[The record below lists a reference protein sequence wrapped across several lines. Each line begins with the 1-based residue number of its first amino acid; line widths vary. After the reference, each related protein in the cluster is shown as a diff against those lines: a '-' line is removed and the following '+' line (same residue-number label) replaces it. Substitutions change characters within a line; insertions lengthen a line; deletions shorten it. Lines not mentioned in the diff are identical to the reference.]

1 MSPRALGRRLAAVVP
16 LGLVLLGSCG
26 WHAGLVA
33 PEGAEDARTIGVE
46 MFGVGDAVLERD
58 LEPLIHDQLSRS
70 VSDLVDL
77 DLVSPRR
84 ADLVVRG
91 RILEYGRRGGIR
103 SPDND
108 PLETAVRVTVEAS
121 LVLRSSGAVLASAT
135 ATIPSGYIT
144 AELNQPAFALD
155 EDEYLIGG
163 RENEVAARHRALRFV
178 ADELVLDLFAR

>member
-1 MSPRALGRRLAAVVP
+1 MNRRAATGLLAFLAALAP
-16 LGLVLLGSCG
+16 LLGACG

-33 PEGAEDARTIGVE
+33 PEGAEGARSIGVE
-46 MFGVGDAVLERD
+46 MFDIGDAVLERD
-58 LEPLIHDQLSRS
+58 LEPLLHDQLSRS

-84 ADLVVRG
+84 ADLLVRG
-91 RILEYGRRGGIR
+91 RILEYARRGGIR

-121 LVLRSSGAVLASAT
+121 LVVRSTGAVLGTAV
-135 ATIPSGYIT
+135 ATIPSGYLT
-144 AELNQPAFALD
+144 AELDQPALSLD
-155 EDEYLIGG
+155 EDRYLIGG
-163 RENEVAARHRALRFV
+163 RENEVPARQRALRFV